1 MKIDETYRNRLAMY
15 LNSFDDNIDRDLLE
29 VDLYDEEYEKECLE
43 RFEKNAE
50 LFYEEC
56 KKNDDKTWR
65 FRYPNDRTE
74 VKFNVYYSMNLKKY
88 ESLENCQED
97 IKNELLAYKKYFE
110 PWNRNQP
117 IDKTIH
123 FGKKIGRSN
132 DRYDYFMFLKHGLSY
147 QPKYITKEELIK
159 ILKEDK
165 YGYSSHC
172 IF

>member
-15 LNSFDDNIDRDLLE
+15 LNSFDNDIDRDLLE
-29 VDLYDEEYEKECLE
+29 IDLYDEEYEKECCE
-43 RFEKNAE
+43 RFKKNAIE
-50 LFYEEC
+50 YVKSNNLDYRFDSDCYHLYFRIMT
-56 KKNDDKTWR
+56 DK
-65 FRYPNDRTE
+65 YG
-74 VKFNVYYSMNLKKY
+74 SI
-88 ESLENCQED
+88 ENCPED
-97 IKNELLAYKKYFE
+97 IKNELYAYKKYILYYMISFE
-110 PWNRNQP
+110 V
-117 IDKTIH
+117 DKTIH

-132 DRYDYFMFLKHGLSY
+132 DRYDYFMYLRNGLSY